1 MARTDDRLV
10 GRTSSHQQPEMT
22 TGALIFAYRNEAF
35 DYVRMA
41 AWAAAHVRRHLD
53 IPVAIVTDQ
62 PTDLDFDRVILH
74 ASAARDTRWFSDAGQ
89 SVAWNNHGR
98 PDAFDLTPW
107 DRTLL
112 LDADYVVASDRLLPF
127 LDSKFP
133 STVCHDRAYDV
144 TGMNDFKALNRLG
157 QYDWPL
163 SWATVLIFDRSRH
176 AELLF
181 RSMQMIRDNWQ
192 HYRQIYQD
200 RSRTYRNDHALTI
213 ALNMINGHT
222 TAPCH
227 IPWSLATVMP
237 EHSLKHTDLDRY
249 RVDFQRADNKPAW
262 LEIAGQDFHA
272 MGKQSLMDLMP

>member
-1 MARTDDRLV
+1 
-10 GRTSSHQQPEMT
+10 MT

-41 AWAAAHVRRHLD
+41 AWAATHVRRHLD

-62 PTDLDFDRVILH
+62 PTNLAFDRVIVQ
-74 ASAARDTRWFSDAGQ
+74 ASSAQDSRWFSDADQ
-89 SVAWNNHGR
+89 RVAWNNHGR
-98 PDAFDLTPW
+98 PDAFDLSPW

-112 LDADYVVASDRLLPF
+112 LDADYVVASDSLRVM
-127 LDSKFP
+127 LDHGSP
-133 STVCHDRAYDV
+133 PISCHVRAYDV

-157 QYDWPL
+157 HYDWPL
-163 SWATVLIFDRSRH
+163 SWATVLMFDRSRH

-181 RSMQMIRDNWQ
+181 QSMKMIRDNWQ

-213 ALNMINGHT
+213 AFNIINGHT
-222 TAPCH
+222 LAPSH

-237 EHSLKHTDLDRY
+237 EHGLTQIDLDRY
-249 RVDFQRADNKPAW
+249 RVDYQRADNKPAW

-272 MGKQSLMDLMP
+272 MGKQSLMDLIP